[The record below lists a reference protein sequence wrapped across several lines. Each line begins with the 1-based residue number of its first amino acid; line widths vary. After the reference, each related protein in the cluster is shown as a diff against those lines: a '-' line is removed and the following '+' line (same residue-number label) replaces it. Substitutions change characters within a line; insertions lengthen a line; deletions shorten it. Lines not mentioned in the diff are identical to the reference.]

1 MREPGK
7 RPAVRGCRHPSSKSA
22 RDRLQAVIYSA
33 RELEIDTLGAC
44 RVDSPLAHRLSV
56 RSDSAHWLGEDDRV
70 LFDLALSHAAAR
82 GVSAAELPG
91 FEPSVARRK
100 IYFDPAKTR
109 AGIVT
114 CGGLCPGLN
123 NVIRGLVEQLTL
135 HYGVRSVI
143 GFRNG
148 YQGFIASFG
157 HSVLELTPT
166 SVEGIEDRGGT
177 ILGTSRGQQDP
188 DEVVD
193 CLERMNINLLFVV
206 GGDGSM
212 RGAMKIAQVAK
223 ERGTKIA
230 VVGVP
235 KTIDNDVP
243 LIDYSF
249 GFQTAV
255 DEAARFLQAAHVEAC
270 SAPNGVGLV
279 KLMGREAGF
288 IACYAALASG
298 DADFVLIPEVPFEL
312 DGDDG
317 FLSLLRRRVALRGHA
332 VVVLAEG
339 AGQEH
344 ISEPSRG
351 LDASG
356 NLKFKD
362 IGGFIRDRIVD
373 SFATAGMDLNIRYID
388 PSYAIRSVP
397 ANSYDSVYCLRLAHG
412 AVHAGMAG
420 RTATVVG
427 RYHGRLVHLPM
438 ELIVSGRN
446 RVDPDGDLW
455 QSVLESTSQPSPIG
469 NPVPVAAADPAAAA
483 DSMVFFAS

>member
-1 MREPGK
+1 MI
-7 RPAVRGCRHPSSKSA
+7 SA
-22 RDRLQAVIYSA
+22 P
-33 RELEIDTLGAC
+33 RELEVDTLGPC
-44 RVDSPLAHRLSV
+44 RVDSPLSSRIAA
-56 RSDSAHWLGEDDRV
+56 RSASAHSVSEDDRV
-70 LFDLALSHAAAR
+70 LYDLALSQVCAR
-82 GVSAAELPG
+82 GVPVAELPG
-91 FEPSVARRK
+91 FEPAGARRK

-123 NVIRGLVEQLTL
+123 NVIRGLVQQLTRN
-135 HYGVRSVI
+135 YGVRSVI

-148 YQGFIASFG
+148 YQGFIASYG
-157 HSVLELTPT
+157 HSVLELTPEL
-166 SVEGIEDRGGT
+166 VEGIEDRGGT

-188 DEVVD
+188 EEIVD
-193 CLERMNINLLFVV
+193 CLERMNVNLLFVI

-212 RGAMKIAQVAK
+212 RGAMKIANAAK
-223 ERGTKIA
+223 ARGSRIG

-235 KTIDNDVP
+235 KTIDNDIP
-243 LIDYSF
+243 LIDHSF
-249 GFQTAV
+249 GFQTAI
-255 DEAARFLQAAHVEAC
+255 DEAAKFLQAAHTEAC

-298 DADFVLIPEVPFEL
+298 DADYVLIPEVPFQL

-317 FLSLLRRRVALRGHA
+317 FLAQVRRTVARRGHA

-344 ISEPSRG
+344 VPEPARG
-351 LDASG
+351 LDQSG
-356 NLKFKD
+356 NLKFHD
-362 IGGFIRDRIVD
+362 IGAFIKERIVAD
-373 SFATAGMDLNIRYID
+373 FAASGTDLNIRYFD

-397 ANSYDSVYCLRLAHG
+397 ANSYDSVHCLRLAHG

-427 RYHGRLVHLPM
+427 RYHGRMVHVPMSLV
-438 ELIVSGRN
+438 VTDRK
-446 RVDPDGDLW
+446 RVDPDSDLW
-455 QSVLESTSQPSPIG
+455 QSVLETTDQP
-469 NPVPVAAADPAAAA
+469 ALT
-483 DSMVFFAS
+483 ASRACHRSAG